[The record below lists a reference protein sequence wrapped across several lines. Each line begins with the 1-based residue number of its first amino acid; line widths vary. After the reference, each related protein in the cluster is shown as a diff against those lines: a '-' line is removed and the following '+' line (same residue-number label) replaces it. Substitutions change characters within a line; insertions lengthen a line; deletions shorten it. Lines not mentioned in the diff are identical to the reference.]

1 MTSTAAYYNRVYYD
15 YMFISYEE
23 CPPVVTLVVGLSS
36 SDGQFLLHEPFLL
49 LVFSQLLSSQPF
61 DTGLVDHSPKVEVLY
76 LDTSTKIFKRL
87 KI

>member
-23 CPPVVTLVVGLSS
+23 CPPVETLVVDLSS

-49 LVFSQLLSSQPF
+49 PVSSQ
-61 DTGLVDHSPKVEVLY
+61 
-76 LDTSTKIFKRL
+76 
-87 KI
+87 